1 MLRAPGLALQTGNLR
16 GWARVPVHGAHTQC
30 SEFSCIPPAGLR
42 PHSGL
47 PPGRS
52 TDTQSV
58 AQCWGEG
65 SLALSNRL
73 QTGEDRRGGKGHGRG
88 QHIQVH
94 LCGRQL
100 ASIWCSKRK
109 QQRKPQSSLALMPL
123 PALCSARA
131 RSCQLGRAAVGL
143 SQPAQE
149 MGDTEQCLLCSRSW
163 NWRFRRM
170 ECRAGHE
177 TGDSPR
183 VMLSPRASWANSRPS
198 WGASS
203 ADRRATSLLHRR
215 SSASWSPTV
224 TARGSARSCP
234 HIEIRLLQR
243 PPCNTSWD
251 HMCARNCHHPPLC
264 GLFMRPRMVL
274 S

>member
-1 MLRAPGLALQTGNLR
+1 MR
-16 GWARVPVHGAHTQC
+16 
-30 SEFSCIPPAGLR
+30 
-42 PHSGL
+42 
-47 PPGRS
+47 
-52 TDTQSV
+52 
-58 AQCWGEG
+58 
-65 SLALSNRL
+65 
-73 QTGEDRRGGKGHGRG
+73 TGEGGKGHGRG

-94 LCGRQL
+94 LCGKQL
-100 ASIWCSKRK
+100 ASIWCSMRK
-109 QQRKPQSSLALMPL
+109 QQRKPQSSLALTSL
-123 PALCSARA
+123 PALCLARA

-149 MGDTEQCLLCSRSW
+149 MGDAEQCLLCSRSW
-163 NWRFRRM
+163 DRM
-170 ECRAGHE
+170 ECWAGHE

-203 ADRRATSLLHRR
+203 ADRRATSLLHKR

-234 HIEIRLLQR
+234 HIEIRRLQR
-243 PPCNTSWD
+243 PPCNTSWA
-251 HMCARNCHHPPLC
+251 HMCARNCHRPPLC
-264 GLFMRPRMVL
+264 GLFMGPRMVL